1 MAWAKYV
8 DPEKIKEYN
17 RQYYELRKDKL
28 KEAREKAK
36 KNAVKEQYVKICPI
50 CNKEFTTMNKQT
62 KYCSDDCKKVAKKER
77 EKNYKKTDKYKE
89 YLKNYT
95 KSEKYK
101 AIKKEYAKTQAF
113 KDSLKRYYE
122 KKKAE
127 RSQKT
132 LI

>member
-1 MAWAKYV
+1 MAWAKNT

-17 RQYYELRKDKL
+17 RQYYELKRKAKL
-28 KEAREKAK
+28 EEAR
-36 KNAVKEQYVKICPI
+36 KNAVKEQYVKICPV
-50 CNKEFTTMNKQT
+50 CNKEFTTTVKNV
-62 KYCSDDCKKVAKKER
+62 KYCSDDCKEAAKKER
-77 EKNYKKTDKYKE
+77 EKEYKKTDKYKE
-89 YLKNYT
+89 YIKNYT

-127 RSQKT
+127 MLNSNKK
-132 LI
+132 